1 MYYLV
6 SLNHIYFKTLLSLNP
21 NTNMCSVLFIFG
33 LALRTWTNHGNAQV
47 LSKEFLAG
55 TLRLIHELYLNPM
68 NPWTQLY
75 LARVEPEILNMN
87 TVPIPSSSPR
97 GQLHKDYTHTRASLA
112 LGY

>member
-1 MYYLV
+1 MLCT
-6 SLNHIYFKTLLSLNP
+6 SF
-21 NTNMCSVLFIFG
+21 FG

-68 NPWTQLY
+68 NPWNYLY

-97 GQLHKDYTHTRASLA
+97 GQLHKDYTHTHTCIPGPWL
-112 LGY
+112 LGIRPTPN

>member
-1 MYYLV
+1 MLCT
-6 SLNHIYFKTLLSLNP
+6 SF
-21 NTNMCSVLFIFG
+21 FG

-68 NPWTQLY
+68 NPWNYLY

-97 GQLHKDYTHTRASLA
+97 GQFTHTHVHPCPLA
-112 LGY
+112 TRYQANAQLKYIVSKTALR